1 MTKVFYVGDDAWK
14 NGEDD
19 HVVPKQITKSW
30 LEDKCRKLDISASV
44 EHRRNDSIVKVM
56 DHVGSGQFLANG
68 MQDMIWLRSISEK
81 TERHGSVMWYFVK
94 RDDN

>member
-19 HVVPKQITKSW
+19 NTVPKQITKSW

-44 EHRRNDSIVKVM
+44 EHRKNDSIVKVM
-56 DHVGSGQFLANG
+56 DHVGSSQFLANG
-68 MQDMIWLRSISEK
+68 MQDMLWLRSISEK
-81 TERHGSVMWYFVK
+81 TERHGVVMWYFVK